1 MDAIQ
6 GFMFFRS
13 LAVSLS
19 RKVPAGLESTRAGK
33 YFHREHH
40 SRYTGNKHLHVSRV
54 IVVSTYI
61 IVKKI
66 DLNI

>member
-1 MDAIQ
+1 MDATQ

-33 YFHREHH
+33 YFHHEHH
-40 SRYTGNKHLHVSRV
+40 SRYTGNKHLRVSSV
-54 IVVSTYI
+54 IVVATYI
-61 IVKKI
+61 VVKKT
-66 DLNI
+66 DLNV